1 MNWRTA
7 IKGVVVT
14 AVVIAAL
21 VWGVKWWNG
30 GKAPLEAE
38 ATMTETTKVT
48 RGHLRQTVVSP
59 GLVVSNLDI
68 EIKCRASGEVIKLPF
83 DISAPVKKGD
93 LLLELDPV
101 DQERLVQQSQAALS
115 ASEARLAQAKSTL
128 ASAQQSLIADRQK
141 ASAAVQAA
149 EVRATD
155 ATSKAQREEQLLEK
169 KYSSEEGVETAQT
182 TAAQAQQELKT
193 SKAQIESLKALELDL
208 ETKRQQIKLAEAQ
221 VESDTIALSLAKR
234 QLGYTQVFSP
244 IDGVVSDRKVQI
256 GQIISS
262 GISNVGGGTT
272 VLTLS
277 DLSHIYILASVDE
290 TNIGLVKVGQE
301 AEITV
306 ESFPNVLFKGKVDRI
321 ATKGLSVSNVVTFE
335 VRVEVVGDNKTM
347 LKLAMT
353 TNVRILIADKSDIL
367 MVPGNAIVRKK
378 GEAFVTLAKPDGT
391 PGELKPVVLGIFDDN
406 NTEIVSGVEENTTV
420 VVQNSEA
427 DSKWNAGSPAQDDAR
442 RRMMMMR
449 TIGGGG
455 RR

>member
-1 MNWRTA
+1 
-7 IKGVVVT
+7 
-14 AVVIAAL
+14 
-21 VWGVKWWNG
+21 
-30 GKAPLEAE
+30 
-38 ATMTETTKVT
+38 
-48 RGHLRQTVVSP
+48 
-59 GLVVSNLDI
+59 
-68 EIKCRASGEVIKLPF
+68 VIKLPF

-169 KYSSEEGVETAQT
+169 KYSSQEGVETAQT
-182 TAAQAQQELKT
+182 TAAQAQQDLKT

-306 ESFPNVLFKGKVDRI
+306 ESFPDILFKGKVDRI
-321 ATKGLSVSNVVTFE
+321 ATKGLSVSNVVTLE
-335 VRVEVVGDNKTM
+335 VRVEVVSDNKTM

-353 TNVRILIADKSDIL
+353 TDVRILIADKSDIL

-391 PGELKPVVLGIFDDN
+391 PGELKPVVLGISDNN
-406 NTEIVSGVEENTTV
+406 NTEIVSGVDENTTV
-420 VVQNSEA
+420 IVQNSEA